1 MLGVES
7 ATSIPQ
13 IIVWGRR
20 DLRVLAQGAG
30 RVLTHEDLLR
40 QVWARRGKANPKI
53 VRAYVK
59 RLRHQLGDDAARP
72 AWIDRLPHGQARRAG
87 RALTA
92 GLSCGTP
99 SRPERP
105 RVAAGR
111 GLEIRRCRPPLDHR
125 QDETPRER
133 PARAR

>member
-72 AWIDRLPHGQARRAG
+72 AWIVNERGVGYRMARPG
-87 RALTA
+87 EP
-92 GLSCGTP
+92 GEP
-99 SRPERP
+99 
-105 RVAAGR
+105 
-111 GLEIRRCRPPLDHR
+111 
-125 QDETPRER
+125 
-133 PARAR
+133 